1 MRWMDKFYKE
11 CKKWVEEKINENLI
25 SRDEKIAARP
35 LFPGEAIGEGEAV
48 RRHDYPLRKGKEYL
62 LEARFRNSRGQAFT
76 DEPKSWQGTIKSL
89 LDLDTGKNEERA
101 VFVAA
106 FNAITG
112 ELGLV
117 TNTVHCR
124 NESME
129 ECAGKMARHLSKRL
143 DEDAKVLIVGYQPAF
158 VEAMSEI
165 LGAERVRVVDLDK
178 ENIGRTVYGVKIAD
192 GETDLETMVKDVS
205 FGVVTGSSFVNAT
218 YSEVERSF
226 QKFNVPFFVFGT
238 SGAAPAVFRG
248 VERWCP
254 ESK

>member
-1 MRWMDKFYKE
+1 MKQMNNIYEEF
-11 CKKWVEEKINENLI
+11 KKWVEEKMNENLI
-25 SRDEKIAARP
+25 SRDEKITARP
-35 LFPGEAIGEGEAV
+35 LFPGEAIGEGEAA

-76 DEPKSWQGTIKSL
+76 DEPKSWQGTVESFL
-89 LDLDTGKNEERA
+89 NLDTGKNEERA
-101 VFVAA
+101 IFVAA

-112 ELGLV
+112 DLGVV

-129 ECAGKMARHLSKRL
+129 KCARKMARHLSERL
-143 DEDAKVLIVGYQPAF
+143 EKGAKILIVGYQPAF
-158 VEAMSEI
+158 IEAASEMF
-165 LGAERVRVVDLDK
+165 GPERVRVVDLDT
-178 ENIGRTVYGVKIAD
+178 ENIGRTVYGITIAD

-218 YSEVERSF
+218 YSQIERNF

>member
-1 MRWMDKFYKE
+1 MDKFYKE
-11 CKKWVEEKINENLI
+11 CKKWVEEKIGENLI
-25 SRDEKIAARP
+25 SRDEKITARP
-35 LFPGEAIGEGEAV
+35 LFPGEAIGEGEAA

-62 LEARFRNSRGQAFT
+62 LEARFRQSRGQAFT
-76 DEPKSWQGTIKSL
+76 DEPKSWQGTVESFL
-89 LDLDTGKNEERA
+89 GLDTGENEERA
-101 VFVAA
+101 IFVAA

-112 ELGLV
+112 DLGVV

-129 ECAGKMARHLSKRL
+129 ECAQKMARHLSERL
-143 DEDAKVLIVGYQPAF
+143 DEDGKILIVGYQPAF
-158 VEAMSEI
+158 IEAVSKM
-165 LGAERVRVVDLDK
+165 LGGERVRVVDLDK
-178 ENIGRTVYGVKIAD
+178 ENIGRIVHGITIAD
-192 GETDLETMVKDVS
+192 GETDIETMVKDVS

-218 YSEVERSF
+218 YSEVERTF
-226 QKFNVPFFVFGT
+226 QKFNVPFLVFGT

>member
-1 MRWMDKFYKE
+1 MEHMKTK
-11 CKKWVEEKINENLI
+11 
-25 SRDEKIAARP
+25 SRYSPE
-35 LFPGEAIGEGEAV
+35 V
-48 RRHDYPLRKGKEYL
+48 R
-62 LEARFRNSRGQAFT
+62 
-76 DEPKSWQGTIKSL
+76 
-89 LDLDTGKNEERA
+89 ERA

-112 ELGLV
+112 GLGVV

-129 ECAGKMARHLSKRL
+129 ECAWKMARHLSERL

-158 VEAMSEI
+158 IEAASEMF
-165 LGAERVRVVDLDK
+165 GPERVRVVDLDK
-178 ENIGRTVYGVKIAD
+178 EDIRRTVYGIKIAD

-226 QKFNVPFFVFGT
+226 QKFNVPFFVFENQRCRS
-238 SGAAPAVFRG
+238 SGVL
-248 VERWCP
+248 W
-254 ESK
+254 S